1 VLAIFAARLLNDKPP
16 LIFEDGRQRRDFV
29 HVFDVACAC
38 VQALE
43 APSDVRGVFN
53 IGSGTS
59 CSVSEIARRLATV
72 LGKPIDP
79 EITGKHRVGDIRN
92 CFADITHARA
102 ALGFEP
108 RVELTPGLTE
118 LAAWLERTSGDDHVA
133 EASAE
138 LATRGLTF

>member
-1 VLAIFAARLLNDKPP
+1 MAGSAA
-16 LIFEDGRQRRDFV
+16 
-29 HVFDVACAC
+29 HVSDVARAC

-43 APSDVRGVFN
+43 AEPEVRGVFN
-53 IGSGTS
+53 IGSGSS
-59 CSVSEIARRLATV
+59 CSVAGIAQRLASV
-72 LGKPIDP
+72 LGKAIEP

-102 ALGFEP
+102 VLGFEP
-108 RVELTPGLTE
+108 RVEMTDGLAE
-118 LAAWLERTSGDDHVA
+118 LAEWLRDSASDDHVA